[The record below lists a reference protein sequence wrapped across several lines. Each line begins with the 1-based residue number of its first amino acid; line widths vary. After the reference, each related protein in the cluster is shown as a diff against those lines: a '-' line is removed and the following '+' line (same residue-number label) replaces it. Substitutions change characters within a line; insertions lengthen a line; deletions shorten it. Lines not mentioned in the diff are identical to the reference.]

1 MPVIRIG
8 RQRLSYDDTGG
19 SAPAVVFSHG
29 FGTNRSIFAPQ
40 LGALRKTYRCITW
53 DQRAHGESYTDGP
66 FTFWDSAEDCLTL
79 LDQLGIKTASFVG
92 ASQGGFVSLRIAL
105 MAPNRVRSLVVLG
118 SSAAVETPAKKAS
131 YQQMNGVLS
140 AAGAAGPPEPLLDA
154 FSAICFGSKIDPD
167 PWKKVW
173 REWPLQ
179 QATLALQ
186 ALADRDDLLGRL
198 KEIRAPALVLHGTAD
213 NSYET
218 SHGQAIAEGLANS
231 EDLLLIEGGAHFLNM
246 TDPKP
251 VNTALSRFL
260 KLHA

>member
-1 MPVIRIG
+1 
-8 RQRLSYDDTGG
+8 
-19 SAPAVVFSHG
+19 VFSHS
-29 FGTNRSIFAPQ
+29 FGTNRSIFEPQ

-53 DQRAHGESYTDGP
+53 DQRAHGDSYTDGP
-66 FTFWDSAEDCLTL
+66 FTFWDSADDCLAL
-79 LDQLGIKTASFVG
+79 LDHLGVKTASFVG
-92 ASQGGFVSLRIAL
+92 ASQGAFVSLRIAL
-105 MAPNRVRSLVVLG
+105 MAPDRVRSLTVLG
-118 SSAAVETPAKKAS
+118 SSAAAETPAKKAS

-140 AAGAAGPPEPLLDA
+140 AAGEAGPPEALLDA
-154 FSAICFGSKIDPD
+154 FSTVCFGSKIDPD

-173 REWPLQ
+173 RAWPLQ

-186 ALADRDDLLGRL
+186 ALVDRDDLLGRL

-218 SHGQAIAEGLANS
+218 SHGRAIAEGIPDS
-231 EDLLLIEGGAHFLNM
+231 EFMLIEDGAHFLNM

-251 VNTALSRFL
+251 VNTSLSRFL